1 MFENLPFLFAA
12 IIIKQLGEHQVINLQ
27 LVYFCI
33 LQGQG
38 ETSTGRLR
46 IRN

>member
-12 IIIKQLGEHQVINLQ
+12 IVIKQLGEHQVINLQ

-38 ETSTGRLR
+38 ETSTREVK
-46 IRN
+46 N